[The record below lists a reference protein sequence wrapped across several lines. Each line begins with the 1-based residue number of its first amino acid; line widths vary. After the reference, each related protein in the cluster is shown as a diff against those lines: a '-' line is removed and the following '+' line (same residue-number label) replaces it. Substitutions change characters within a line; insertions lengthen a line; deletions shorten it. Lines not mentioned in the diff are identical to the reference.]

1 SQIEEKYK
9 WDLTKMYAS
18 DDAWQQELSAL
29 DALIEKLPAYAGKL
43 TQSAQVL
50 REYLDAQ
57 EVVERKMSTLYCYAS
72 LRRSEDTRDQ
82 QAQIMVSKAQSK
94 MVKLGALLSFVEPE
108 ILSMTQEQY
117 QSFLNDPALQDYRFT
132 LEDLWRSKA
141 HTLTEPEEKLL
152 AG

>member
-1 SQIEEKYK
+1 
-9 WDLTKMYAS
+9 MYAS

-82 QAQIMVSKAQSK
+82 
-94 MVKLGALLSFVEPE
+94 
-108 ILSMTQEQY
+108 
-117 QSFLNDPALQDYRFT
+117 
-132 LEDLWRSKA
+132 
-141 HTLTEPEEKLL
+141 
-152 AG
+152 